1 MPGISDSDAILAQ
14 FNLLMGELLGGSLC
28 RSKFQPWE
36 IGILLDVEA
45 CDLSDPDKR
54 EALSDYQNAVQAELE
69 KGARLPQRFS
79 EYLERREPR
88 RMQRKP
94 AKKASRPQAKSGA
107 RVR

>member
-1 MPGISDSDAILAQ
+1 MPQIHDSDAMLAQ
-14 FNLLMGELLGGSLC
+14 FSLLMGELLCGRLR

-36 IGILLDVEA
+36 VEILLDVEA

-69 KGARLPQRFS
+69 RGARLPQRFS

-88 RMQRKP
+88 RTQRKP
-94 AKKASRPQAKSGA
+94 AKRASHPPAKPGT